1 MSESRISNV
10 GNKGPLQ
17 RLWDVET
24 VYGDGVQIPLQQ
36 SKCSYFSRTEYIVNC
51 LLMRVIHEDIGNY
64 AGVKI

>member
-36 SKCSYFSRTEYIVNC
+36 SKVFLLQDFAYIVNC

-64 AGVKI
+64 AGVNS